1 MKKKSIFE
9 FTGADHATNMDYVAD
24 IPNAG
29 ISNTGN
35 DHAMAGALRTAIT
48 WPICRAAVV
57 DMAAPISVAGVTV
70 EIPGSSAQPLTLTDM
85 TGAPKLDDASFTGK
99 FSGLT
104 GAHALDLAVVV
115 DPAAPITVADGAT
128 VEIPEGNA
136 QPVTFTGTT
145 GTLKL
150 DDALAFTGKISG
162 LTGADALD
170 LADVSYEMNTTA
182 TFSGNANGGTLTITD
197 GTHAANIA
205 LLGDYLKSGWTLSSD
220 GHGGTVVVDPPLE
233 ISPSSMAGPNS
244 TVTMNG
250 STFSVGVQEAFSN
263 LAPVSS
269 LAHVAGVSI
278 GNGQVTISANNLDLA
293 GINFQGW
300 NVVVQ
305 ANNVT
310 LNDCLFDNSGYYALW
325 QKDGYNGLTV
335 ENSSFIGDKTAN
347 GNLDFLFS
355 EGVANVH
362 NNVFIN
368 ASCSAVWVVGGNV
381 ANNYIG
387 GGGYDPTAHA
397 DGIYQAYSTAPLTI
411 QQNYINWND
420 PPDAKA
426 GSNNAIVL
434 ISEGGP
440 ISNTSITGNVILGG
454 GYTLL
459 VRTSDFSGTDL
470 PVSASVT
477 NNQIGDWYW
486 GPLNFGSQ
494 SGGSLVP
501 TLTWSGNTDS
511 NNGLSVTTTGDS
523 SVTPPPP
530 TAPAAPT
537 ITKFSPDT
545 GVAGD
550 HITDANTLTLTGT
563 AVANSTVK
571 VFDGSTQVAT
581 TTADSSGGWTLTTTK
596 LADGSHSLT
605 ATDTVSGTTSAAS
618 AALSVTID
626 TVAPNAPVETGA
638 SIVSGTTKVQLT
650 GTAEA
655 NSTLQVFDGTIQ
667 VGTATANSSGAWSL
681 TTGTLA
687 SGSHSFTAKATDA
700 AGNTSLASAAL
711 AATIPSAPTAPSRR
725 RSPSSRPTLA
735 SSATAS
741 PTPTR

>member
-9 FTGADHATNMDYVAD
+9 SIWANHATSTDYVVAAD
-24 IPNAG
+24 VPNAG
-29 ISNTGN
+29 ISNIGN
-35 DHAMAGALRTAIT
+35 YLATAGAFGNGNYLAHLSSAEGNTGI
-48 WPICRAAVV
+48 
-57 DMAAPISVAGVTV
+57 DMAAPVAVADTV
-70 EIPGSSAQPLTLTDM
+70 EIPGASAQPVTFTG
-85 TGAPKLDDASFTGK
+85 TAGAPELQDAFFTGNI
-99 FSGLT
+99 SGLT
-104 GAHALDLAVVV
+104 GPHGLDLAVVV

-128 VEIPEGNA
+128 VEIPEGSG

-170 LADVSYEMNTTA
+170 LVDVSYGVNTTA
-182 TFSGNANGGTLTITD
+182 TFSGSVNGGTLTIAD

-233 ISPSSMAGPNS
+233 ISPNSMAGPNS

-278 GNGQVTISANNLDLA
+278 GNGQVTISADNLNLA

-310 LNDCLFDNSGYYALW
+310 LNNCLFDNSGYYALW

-335 ENSSFIGDKTAN
+335 ENSSFIGDKTAD

-355 EGVANVH
+355 QGVANVH

-368 ASCSAVWVVGGNV
+368 ASCSAVWVVGGTV
-381 ANNYIG
+381 AENYIG

-411 QQNYINWND
+411 QQNYINWNT
-420 PPDAKA
+420 PPDAA
-426 GSNNAIVL
+426 VGSNNAIVL

-440 ISNTSITGNVILGG
+440 ISNTSITSNVILGG

-459 VRTSDFSGTDL
+459 IRTSSFSGTDL

-477 NNQIGDWYW
+477 NNQIGDWGY

-494 SGGSLVP
+494 SGGSMVP
-501 TLTWSGNTDS
+501 TLAWSGNTNS
-511 NNGLSVTTTGDS
+511 NNGLSVTTTGDGS
-523 SVTPPPP
+523 GTPPPP
-530 TAPAAPT
+530 AAPAVPT
-537 ITKFSPDT
+537 ITKFSPDS
-545 GVAGD
+545 GVVGD
-550 HITDANTLTLTGT
+550 DITNDNTLTLTGT

-571 VFDGSTQVAT
+571 VFDGTTQ
-581 TTADSSGGWTLTTTK
+581 
-596 LADGSHSLT
+596 
-605 ATDTVSGTTSAAS
+605 
-618 AALSVTID
+618 I
-626 TVAPNAPVETGA
+626 
-638 SIVSGTTKVQLT
+638 
-650 GTAEA
+650 
-655 NSTLQVFDGTIQ
+655 
-667 VGTATANSSGAWSL
+667 GTATANSSGGW
-681 TTGTLA
+681 
-687 SGSHSFTAKATDA
+687 TACHHE
-700 AGNTSLASAAL
+700 AG
-711 AATIPSAPTAPSRR
+711 RR
-725 RSPSSRPTLA
+725 QSQLDCD
-735 SSATAS
+735 
-741 PTPTR
+741 